1 MKKKMTERRFTPM
14 MNMKH
19 FLEKIADHGDKPV
32 FKYFDKARNLHE
44 ITYPEFSAKATA
56 EAAGFDALGLAG
68 GKIAIAGETSPEWVM
83 TYVSSIASGG
93 VAIPL
98 DRELS
103 AVELGGFMRMVDADA
118 VAFSKSFEAKAL
130 EMASSCPDIKKFI
143 CFDPDGVATDD
154 ERFVTF
160 DRVIE
165 AGKGNIDSGYTMPDP
180 TDMNNL
186 AEYLFTSGTTGTSKC
201 VMLSQKNV
209 CSTINCACECVEF
222 FPEDTIVSVLPIHHT
237 YELCCLIAGMN
248 YGMTIG
254 INDSLKHILKNLET
268 FRPTGLVLVPL
279 IVNTMYKRIWD
290 TAKKTGRDKALR
302 FGIKASRTLRKIG
315 FDRRAKFF
323 GEVVAAFGG
332 RLERIVCGGAPL
344 NAQMVKN
351 FEEFGIT
358 VMEGYGITEC
368 SPLVSVNP
376 YFALKSGS
384 VGPAVS
390 CCEAKI
396 VDGAPNADGVVVG
409 EICVKGDNV
418 MLGYYQNEEE
428 NARVFTEDGYFRTGD
443 MGYLDKDGY
452 IYITGRKKSVII
464 LESGKNVYPEEIEE
478 YLEKIDL
485 ISEVVVVGRKIPADD
500 TILLTAVVYPDANK
514 FEKDATKDEMLE
526 AIKAQIMLVNKKLP
540 NYKHIKDIELRDTEF
555 EKTTS
560 RKIKRHLVS

>member
-1 MKKKMTERRFTPM
+1 M

-19 FLEKIADHGDKPV
+19 FIEKIADHGDKPV
-32 FKYFDKARNLHE
+32 FKYFDKKRTLHE
-44 ITYPEFSAKATA
+44 LSYTDFSATATA
-56 EAAGFDALGLAG
+56 EAAGFDAIGLAG

-83 TYVSSIASGG
+83 TYVSTIASGG

-103 AVELGGFMRMVDADA
+103 AEELGGFMRMVSTDAI
-118 VAFSKSFEAKAL
+118 AFSKSFSEKAL
-130 EMASSCPDIKKFI
+130 AMAAACPDIKKFI
-143 CFDPDGVATDD
+143 CFDDEGVDTDD
-154 ERFVTF
+154 ERFITLSALV
-160 DRVIE
+160 E
-165 AGKGNIDSGYTMPDP
+165 AGKKNLEAGYTMLEPA
-180 TDMNNL
+180 DMNNL

-237 YELCCLIAGMN
+237 YELCCLVAGMN

-254 INDSLKHILKNLET
+254 INDSLKHILKNLAT

-290 TAKKTGRDKALR
+290 EAKKSGRDKKLKIGIKLSRALR
-302 FGIKASRTLRKIG
+302 AVGI
-315 FDRRAKFF
+315 DVRAKLF
-323 GEVVAAFGG
+323 GEVVSAFGG

-344 NAQMVKN
+344 NSQMVKN

-376 YFALKSGS
+376 YFALKDGS
-384 VGPAVS
+384 VGPSVA
-390 CCEAKI
+390 CCNVKI
-396 VDGAPNADGVVVG
+396 IDG

-418 MLGYYQNEEE
+418 MLGYYENEEE

-443 MGYLDKDGY
+443 MGHLDNDGY

-464 LESGKNVYPEEIEE
+464 LESGKNVYPEELEE
-478 YLEKIDL
+478 YLAKID
-485 ISEVVVVGRKIPADD
+485 IIAESVVVGRKAEDGE
-500 TILLTAVVYPDANK
+500 TIVLTAIVYPDKSK
-514 FEKDATKDEMLE
+514 FSDGTSAEEMLE
-526 AIKAQIMLVNKKLP
+526 TIKAQIMLVNKKLP
-540 NYKHIKDIELRDTEF
+540 TYKHIKGFELRDTEF

>member
-1 MKKKMTERRFTPM
+1 MN
-14 MNMKH
+14 NMKH
-19 FLEKIADHGDKPV
+19 FIEKVADHGDKPV
-32 FKYFDKARNLHE
+32 FKYFDKSRTLHE
-44 ITYPEFSAKATA
+44 VTYTEFSAKAKA

-83 TYVSSIASGG
+83 TYVSSIAAGG

-103 AVELGGFMRMVDADA
+103 ADELGGFMRMVDATA
-118 VAFSKSFEAKAL
+118 IAFAKSFEAKAL
-130 EMASSCPDIKKFI
+130 AIAAACPDIKSFV
-143 CFDPDGVATDD
+143 CFDPVGVETDD
-154 ERFVTF
+154 ARFTTLACVL
-160 DRVIE
+160 E
-165 AGKGNIDSGYTMPDP
+165 AGEKGIASGYTIPEP
-180 TDMNNL
+180 EDMNNL

-237 YELCCLIAGMN
+237 YELCCLVAGMN

-254 INDSLKHILKNLET
+254 INDSLKHILKNLAT

-290 TAKKTGRDKALR
+290 EAKKSGRDGKLKVGIKLSRALR
-302 FGIKASRTLRKIG
+302 AVGI
-315 FDRRAKFF
+315 DVRAKLF
-323 GEVVAAFGG
+323 GEVVSAFGG

-344 NAQMVKN
+344 NAQMVKS

-358 VMEGYGITEC
+358 IMEGYGITEC

-396 VDGAPNADGVVVG
+396 VDGAPNADGVEVG

-418 MLGYYQNEEE
+418 MLGYYENEEE

-443 MGYLDKDGY
+443 MGYLDRDGY

-464 LESGKNVYPEEIEE
+464 LESGKNVYPEELEE
-478 YLEKIDL
+478 YLAKIDL
-485 ISEVVVVGRKIPADD
+485 IAEAVVVGRKIPAED

-514 FEKDATKDEMLE
+514 FEKGASESEMLE
-526 AIKAQIMLVNKKLP
+526 AIKAQIMQMNKKLP
-540 NYKHIKDIELRDTEF
+540 TYKHIKDVELRTTEF

>member
-1 MKKKMTERRFTPM
+1 MN
-14 MNMKH
+14 NMKH
-19 FLEKIADHGDKPV
+19 FVEKIAEHGDKPV
-32 FKYFDKARNLHE
+32 FKYFDKKRTLHE
-44 ITYPEFSAKATA
+44 LSYTEFSVTATA
-56 EAAGFDALGLAG
+56 EAAGFDAIGIAC
-68 GKIAIAGETSPEWVM
+68 GKIAIAGETSPFWVM
-83 TYVSSIASGG
+83 TYVSTIASGG

-103 AVELGGFMRMVDADA
+103 AEELGGFMRMVSADA
-118 VAFSKSFEAKAL
+118 VAFSKSFAEKAL
-130 EMASSCPDIKKFI
+130 VMAAACPDIKKFI
-143 CFDPDGVATDD
+143 CFDPEGVETDD
-154 ERFVTF
+154 ARFTTLEAVL
-160 DRVIE
+160 E
-165 AGKGNIDSGYTMPDP
+165 AGKKNIDAGYTMPEP
-180 TDMNNL
+180 SDMNGL

-237 YELCCLIAGMN
+237 YELCCLVAGMN

-254 INDSLKHILKNLET
+254 INDSLKHILKNLAT

-290 TAKKTGRDKALR
+290 EAKKSGRDKKLKVGIKLSRALR
-302 FGIKASRTLRKIG
+302 AVGIDI
-315 FDRRAKFF
+315 RAKLF
-323 GEVVAAFGG
+323 GEVVSAFGG

-344 NAQMVKN
+344 NSQMVKN

-358 VMEGYGITEC
+358 IMEGYGITEC

-376 YFALKSGS
+376 YFALKDGS
-384 VGPAVS
+384 VGPAVD
-390 CCEAKI
+390 CCNVKI
-396 VDGAPNADGVVVG
+396 IDG

-418 MLGYYQNEEE
+418 MLGYYENEEE

-443 MGYLDKDGY
+443 MGHLDNDGY

-464 LESGKNVYPEEIEE
+464 LESGKNVYPEELEE

-485 ISEVVVVGRKIPADD
+485 ISEAVVVGRKAEDGE
-500 TILLTAVVYPDANK
+500 TIVLTAVVYPDKSK
-514 FEKDATKDEMLE
+514 FADDVTSEEMLE
-526 AIKAQIMLVNKKLP
+526 AIKSQIMLVNKKLP
-540 NYKHIKDIELRDTEF
+540 TYKHIKGFELRDTEF